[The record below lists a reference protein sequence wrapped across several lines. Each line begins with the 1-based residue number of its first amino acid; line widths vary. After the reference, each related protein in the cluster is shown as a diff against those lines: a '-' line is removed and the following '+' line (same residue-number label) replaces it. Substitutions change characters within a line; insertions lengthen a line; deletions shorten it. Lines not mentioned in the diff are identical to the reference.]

1 MLTNILGYP
10 RMGAHRELKRAVEAY
25 WKGQSDRSSLLQTAA
40 QIRKENW
47 QLMKDEG
54 IDLIPSAD
62 FSLYDHVLSTCL
74 MFGAIPARY
83 DALRSDKLDLFFAM
97 AHGKQSDGVDVIAM
111 EMTKWFDT
119 NYHYIVPEFDA
130 NTKFSLFDNFVADA
144 YKEALALGIKTKP
157 VILGPATF
165 LLLGKIRNS
174 EISLSALADK
184 LIPVYNQLL
193 DSLADLGA
201 DFVQIDEPLLVT
213 DLDQQA
219 KELFSHIYKGLT
231 SRKRLKVI
239 LATYFDG
246 IYDNAPLA
254 ASLGADFIH
263 VDLVAAPDQLDAVI
277 AALPSSTG
285 LSVGIVEG
293 RNIWK
298 NDFDKSLDLLKDIE
312 SRLGSDRVIV
322 STSCSLLHSP
332 QDLDNETNEKT
343 LPAEVKRWMAYAKQ
357 KVTEVA
363 TIADLASAN
372 PSAKARAALAAN
384 QADVQSRLSSP
395 LVHKPTVKARAAS
408 ISSSMLSRP
417 AAYAQRTIE
426 QRKKLGLPLLPTTT
440 IGSFPQTAEVRQWRS
455 RFKKGEVTREQ
466 YDNFIKSQIAHLVKF
481 QEELGLD
488 VLVHGEF
495 ERNDMVEYFGEQ
507 LEGFAF
513 SSNGWV
519 QSYGSRCV
527 KPPVIYGDV
536 ARPNPMTVNW
546 ITYAQSL
553 TSKPMKGMLT
563 GPVTIQK
570 WSFVRNDQPLADTCR
585 QIALAI
591 RDEVLDL
598 EKAGIGVI
606 QIDEA
611 AFREGSPIRK
621 AKQPYYYQWAVD
633 SFRIT
638 SSGVKNETQIHT
650 HMCYSEF
657 NGIMEHIA
665 AMDADAITIEC
676 SRSQMELLDA
686 FVKYHY
692 PNEVGPGVYD
702 IHSARVPSV
711 DEIVNLLNKALRLI
725 PRERL
730 WVNPDCGLKTRQWPE
745 TEASLRNMVK
755 ARDIVVAQA

>member
-25 WKGQSDRSSLLQTAA
+25 WKGLTDRNSLLQTAA

-47 QLMKDEG
+47 QLMKKED

-83 DALRSDKLDLFFAM
+83 DALRADKLDLFFAM

-130 NTKFSLFDNFVADA
+130 NTNFSLFDNFVADS

-165 LLLGKIRNS
+165 LLLGKIRNG
-174 EISLSALADK
+174 ETSLSALADK
-184 LIPVYNQLL
+184 LIPVYNDLL

-201 DFVQIDEPLLVT
+201 EYVQIDEPLLVT

-219 KELFSHIYKGLT
+219 KELFSHVYNGLT

-254 ASLGADFIH
+254 TSLGADFIH

-277 AALPSSTG
+277 DVLPPSTG

-298 NDFDKSLDLLKDIE
+298 NDFEKSLKVIKDIE

-363 TIADLASAN
+363 TLADLASAN
-372 PSAKARAALAAN
+372 PSPKALAALTAN
-384 QADVQSRLSSP
+384 KADMQSRLSSP
-395 LVHKPTVKARAAS
+395 LVHKPAVKARAAS
-408 ISSSMLSRP
+408 VSSSMLSRP
-417 AAYAQRTIE
+417 DPYAQRAVE
-426 QRKKLGLPLLPTTT
+426 QRKKLRLPLLPTTT
-440 IGSFPQTAEVRQWRS
+440 IGSFPQTTEVRQWRS
-455 RFKKGEVTREQ
+455 RLKKGEVTREQ
-466 YDNFIKSQIAHLVKF
+466 YDNFIKSQIANLVKF

-513 SSNGWV
+513 SANGWV

-598 EKAGIGVI
+598 EKASIGVI

-621 AKQPYYYQWAVD
+621 AKQHDYYRWAVD

-657 NGIMEHIA
+657 NGIMDHIA

-686 FVKYHY
+686 FVKYDY

-711 DEIVNLLNKALRLI
+711 DEIVNLLHKALRLI

-755 ARDIVVAQA
+755 ARDIVAAEA